1 MENKIAPS
9 TETILRCDAC
19 FTEIG
24 TDDVYCANC
33 GYPTKGTAAEQA
45 KFISKKNRV
54 DVATVELTQRVT
66 KSLNKAGRT
75 LYYLSGLFILGGIIA
90 FFKLK
95 DDPEV
100 LGKVIPYLILGVVFL
115 LLGEYSKKHTL
126 ACFISGLCLF
136 VIVQVLN
143 LFQNPDLNL
152 YSFLIM
158 ALVIGFLIMGI
169 KSAIEIEKI
178 KKHNKTF

>member
-1 MENKIAPS
+1 MEL
-9 TETILRCDAC
+9 LR
-19 FTEIG
+19 
-24 TDDVYCANC
+24 
-33 GYPTKGTAAEQA
+33 
-45 KFISKKNRV
+45 
-54 DVATVELTQRVT
+54 
-66 KSLNKAGRT
+66 
-75 LYYLSGLFILGGIIA
+75 

-178 KKHNKTF
+178 KKQNKTF